1 MTERIAGQSNSSL
14 YWCPFFLRNSLS
26 FNNTIV
32 VRSSSALIFRQG
44 VLGVAQLDAT
54 SRVVRDVAPTKMMCC
69 ISFRVPASVL
79 YADDAADQ
87 PEKKQ
92 RTR

>member
-1 MTERIAGQSNSSL
+1 M
-14 YWCPFFLRNSLS
+14 
-26 FNNTIV
+26 
-32 VRSSSALIFRQG
+32 
-44 VLGVAQLDAT
+44 LGVAQLDAT